1 MSLLTLY
8 YYTSIP
14 LITCNLLFYSLTSLS
29 NSITSSQTIF
39 KFISEYKDSDG
50 LLLQREINMLDI
62 ENKLALVKILILD
75 IIKRY
80 CNTNEEFQQ
89 IKDDIINPNINSE
102 ETDDTKEF
110 TIIELKNKISVM
122 QRIDEPVRY
131 ALLSTSITV
140 QKIDEIIKNS
150 KTKIINHNNKFLKR
164 IFTLCLKNEI
174 INLHKQSVLLDSR
187 LKVLFELLHIYLP
200 VKKDI

>member
-14 LITCNLLFYSLTSLS
+14 LITANLLFYSLTSLS

-39 KFISEYKDSDG
+39 KFISEHKDSDG
-50 LLLQREINMLDI
+50 LILQREINMLDI

-150 KTKIINHNNKFLKR
+150 KTKIVNHNNKLLKR

>member
-131 ALLSTSITV
+131 ALLSTSIKV

>member
-14 LITCNLLFYSLTSLS
+14 LITGNLLFYSLTSLS

-39 KFISEYKDSDG
+39 KFISEHKDSDG
-50 LLLQREINMLDI
+50 LILQREINMLDI

-150 KTKIINHNNKFLKR
+150 KTKIVKHNNKFLKR